1 MTGVTS
7 RLKTETPLATLPAD
21 EAPARLALS
30 AQPLLVLSED
40 EELIALLAAVT
51 NPVHE
56 VRAAGSESDF
66 SEDLLRCHA
75 GVAVLDCAALTTPA
89 GELARRLRAQFPE
102 LVLIVAGR
110 VADQEQLAGEITVGT
125 VHRFLHKPLSEQRVR
140 LFVDAA
146 WRRHGEVRSAPR
158 GNFAPTGR
166 ARRAAACLAAVI
178 VLGLAA
184 GAFVWNATRTPG
196 SGAEHAAAAVP
207 GGHIAAGDAEL
218 ERLLAR
224 AQRALNAGELT
235 TPPGASAADLY
246 REAL

>member
-1 MTGVTS
+1 MTGVTY
-7 RLKTETPLATLPAD
+7 RLKSETPLATLPAD
-21 EAPARLALS
+21 EAAARLALS

-40 EELIALLAAVT
+40 QELIALLAAVT

-75 GVAVLDCAALTTPA
+75 GVAVLDCAALTTPV

-110 VADQEQLAGEITVGT
+110 VADQERLAGEISVGT

-158 GNFAPTGR
+158 GSFAPTMR
-166 ARRAAACLAAVI
+166 ARR
-178 VLGLAA
+178 
-184 GAFVWNATRTPG
+184 
-196 SGAEHAAAAVP
+196 
-207 GGHIAAGDAEL
+207 
-218 ERLLAR
+218 
-224 AQRALNAGELT
+224 
-235 TPPGASAADLY
+235 
-246 REAL
+246 